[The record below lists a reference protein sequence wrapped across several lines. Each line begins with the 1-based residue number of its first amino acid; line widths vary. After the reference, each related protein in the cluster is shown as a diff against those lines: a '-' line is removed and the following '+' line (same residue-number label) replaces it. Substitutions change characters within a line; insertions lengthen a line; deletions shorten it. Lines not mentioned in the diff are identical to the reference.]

1 MTTRPE
7 TPSLTWPGAVLGTVI
22 ALGLLDQQ
30 VITPLI
36 AALADGLRVGVA
48 EVGLAISAYSVAAAL
63 AALVMGPLSDSRGRR
78 PYLLLGA
85 TLMLASAG
93 VISLAPHYATF
104 VMARLAAGFAGGTIA
119 ALAVAWIADLVPYGR
134 RGRVMSI
141 LMGGAMGAAI
151 LGQVGAAFA
160 AGRFGHQVVYG
171 AIAFLAAVT
180 LAMLSALPEARPR
193 ETVSGSLGQKLAS
206 HLEFLKSPVH
216 RTAAFAAFCMSGS
229 LVGVSAYA
237 SGWLQEVRGFSLE
250 AVGVLYGGLGAAI
263 MAAQLLAGPL
273 ADRVGKRRFTLVVSG
288 AVAAMTPVLP
298 WLTSTPLVVAI
309 LVFGCLAVA
318 RIAAFT
324 ALRSELVPGTRR
336 ASFLGFSNVFSQIG
350 IAAAVAAGGLLYP
363 YRVRTGLLADG
374 RSRRARGGPDRA
386 GPGTG
391 IRRGNGA
398 RTRMT
403 PAGTRRPEGAPDSL
417 RAGGSRAAGRPFPP
431 HGGGGCCSRASRERG
446 RRTSRTGRRPGTTD
460 SPTGPSCSEAR
471 TECGL
476 AGWLLRAR
484 HPGGCAAVLAHGPL
498 PLAPRGTWT
507 ARHTW
512 RRAGAMP

>member
-1 MTTRPE
+1 MTTRAE

-193 ETVSGSLGQKLAS
+193 ETVSGSLGQRLAS

-363 YRVRTGLLADG
+363 YGFEPVCWLMAGLG
-374 RSRRARGGPDRA
+374 
-386 GPGTG
+386 
-391 IRRGNGA
+391 
-398 RTRMT
+398 
-403 PAGTRRPEGAPDSL
+403 
-417 RAGGSRAAGRPFPP
+417 
-431 HGGGGCCSRASRERG
+431 
-446 RRTSRTGRRPGTTD
+446 
-460 SPTGPSCSEAR
+460 
-471 TECGL
+471 GL
-476 AGWLLRAR
+476 AVVLIAR
-484 HPGGCAAVLAHGPL
+484 VPEPGSVEGTAPAHG
-498 PLAPRGTWT
+498 
-507 ARHTW
+507 
-512 RRAGAMP
+512 